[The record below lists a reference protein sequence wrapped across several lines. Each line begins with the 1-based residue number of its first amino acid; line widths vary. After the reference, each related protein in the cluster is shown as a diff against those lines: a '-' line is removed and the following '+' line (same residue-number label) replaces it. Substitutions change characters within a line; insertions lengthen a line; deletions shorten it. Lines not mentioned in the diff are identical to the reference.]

1 MKRFFFLLATL
12 FALCFSWTGC
22 SDGGDDTNGSTG
34 NGNGGGSS
42 SALSLSKNELEF
54 DSNDGYQTIKV
65 TSSGEWEVTGG
76 SDWCDISPSKG
87 KTGETV
93 TISVEANTTDEDRT
107 VTYTFK
113 CGSQTAKLTVLQ
125 YGIIE
130 TSYVDLKID
139 DENTSVG
146 YNELTGETVIEY
158 KSGAVPDAEIGQ
170 AFVLS
175 GEHDYDIRKI
185 TGVTQSNGKLT
196 LQTEQGTMCDL
207 FKNIS
212 FTLTTNPDMVA
223 TSRSAGRVIT
233 PTSIEIVRGNKRS
246 VIFDKKALTSRE
258 VYEQPIKIF
267 DFRQDLS
274 GVSLFMKDD
283 GVSGEFKWET
293 WKANIGLDAVFHFDF
308 GEKVSNKTKI
318 GELKNF
324 KYYLQ
329 GNVDVDML
337 LALEAKAE
345 AFAFSVPEE
354 KQTVKKDILPVI
366 SVKFMA
372 GAVPVV
378 ITLETDLK
386 REGEISCGGS
396 IQTSAGFNFHA
407 DAKLGMEYD
416 VRTHEAQ
423 LIKEFNSQFELYQPT
438 FDIKA
443 FLEASAGYYP
453 HLQFHF
459 YKFIGPYLN
468 IKPLYTTTT
477 QAHPI
482 DEMNAF
488 IWDAKFG
495 TKITGELG
503 LELDWVLDETKLKFY
518 DENLKET
525 TLFEAPASIKL
536 ESPEQGH
543 QIEIGEEVE
552 VCFHVQSLNYLTNDL
567 YDCPGVL
574 VSFNTAEDNPK
585 TSEDDQEEGRGDRRS
600 VVSKQWVVSDSK
612 GRVKVKWAPT
622 KENEYLIAKI
632 ESLNEETETA
642 EFKPQIKD
650 ERRILLEMIYQQTNG
665 ENWTHNDNWLSERPI
680 NEWSGVYVE
689 EESGKIF
696 VDLYNNN
703 LTGTL
708 KLDMSD
714 ESLKPLSNILKGIGL
729 NGNQLSK
736 IELIGHESLESI
748 GCNDNPLE
756 TLDISGSTALKEL
769 NIECEWGHTSSL
781 TYLYAAACTSLERI
795 NCSRNKLKTLFL
807 NGCTVLKELNCED
820 NEFKELDLSGLPQLE
835 YLHCIGNPLETLNV
849 SKCVA
854 LKELDFHASY
864 DQEPTLTKLNVSEC
878 SSLTNLNCRSNKIS
892 TLLIDEC
899 PSLTELDCSYNKLS
913 TLDLSGNKSL
923 KHLSCIYNPFEKV
936 NLSNCTA
943 LVGFYYG
950 NDQFDDFTDDLKELD
965 LSGCTSLKEIEIETV
980 YIAGASVRL
989 HYKLEKVDIQGC
1001 TALERI
1007 HIACTKLKELNLS
1020 GLKSL
1025 KKLNCISN
1033 LVTELQI
1040 SGLNSLKEIDCSGN
1054 ELTTL
1059 SISNCSSLEEIEC
1072 ACNQISNLNISGCN
1086 SLKKLCCQYNKIS
1099 SEIPNWFSQLESFNY
1114 DKRYTNYYWDDNDIL
1129 HYTDNGVGWW
1139 NPGEPSI
1146 GYHAGFWRDHWHEI
1160 N

>member
-175 GEHDYDIRKI
+175 GEDNYDIRKI
-185 TGVTQSNGKLT
+185 TSVTQSNGKLT

-267 DFRQDLS
+267 DFRQDFS

-396 IQTSAGFNFHA
+396 IQTSAGFYFHA

-416 VRTHEAQ
+416 VHTREAQ
-423 LIKEFNSQFELYQPT
+423 LITEFNPQFTLHQPAYN
-438 FDIKA
+438 IQA
-443 FLEASAGYYP
+443 SLETSAGYYP

-459 YKFIGPYLN
+459 YKFLGPYLD
-468 IKPLYTTTT
+468 IKPLYTAEIATGMFYEDET
-477 QAHPI
+477 QEQKIGWCA
-482 DEMNAF
+482 DL
-488 IWDAKFG
+488 G
-495 TKITGELG
+495 TKITGEFG
-503 LELDWVLDETKLKFY
+503 LELDWGLDETKLIFFDKALN
-518 DENLKET
+518 ES
-525 TLFEAPASIKL
+525 TLFQAPGSIKL
-536 ESPEQGH
+536 ESPENEH
-543 QIEIGEEVE
+543 PMELNEEIE
-552 VCFHVQSLNYLTNDL
+552 VCFLVQAKNCLTGDL
-567 YDCPGVL
+567 YDCPGAL
-574 VSFNTAEDNPK
+574 VQFGG
-585 TSEDDQEEGRGDRRS
+585 EEFIERS
-600 VVSKQWVVSDSK
+600 VLSTNMTITDSE
-612 GRVKVKWAPT
+612 G
-622 KENEYLIAKI
+622 IAKI
-632 ESLNEETETA
+632 MWRPMKDTDYLRAMIN
-642 EFKPQIKD
+642 KPDGELIDKAKFDPEIKD
-650 ERRILLEMIYQQTNG
+650 IRRTILEMIYKQTDGDHWNNN
-665 ENWTHNDNWLSERPI
+665 ENWMSDKPLHHWKGVEIGLKDTLWINLSENNLKGSI
-680 NEWSGVYVE
+680 NISNIEGFDKSEYPRDVRLYVSNNKLTSINVSGH
-689 EESGKIF
+689 
-696 VDLYNNN
+696 DLYDIYIDN
-703 LTGTL
+703 
-708 KLDMSD
+708 
-714 ESLKPLSNILKGIGL
+714 
-729 NGNQLSK
+729 
-736 IELIGHESLESI
+736 
-748 GCNDNPLE
+748 NPLE
-756 TLDISGSTALKEL
+756 SL
-769 NIECEWGHTSSL
+769 NISE
-781 TYLYAAACTSLERI
+781 CTSLERF
-795 NCSRNKLKTLFL
+795 SFSDT
-807 NGCTVLKELNCED
+807 
-820 NEFKELDLSGLPQLE
+820 P
-835 YLHCIGNPLETLNV
+835 
-849 SKCVA
+849 
-854 LKELDFHASY
+854 
-864 DQEPTLTKLNVSEC
+864 
-878 SSLTNLNCRSNKIS
+878 LTNLNINGCKDLKEIY
-892 TLLIDEC
+892 
-899 PSLTELDCSYNKLS
+899 CSYNKL
-913 TLDLSGNKSL
+913 TSL
-923 KHLSCIYNPFEKV
+923 NV
-936 NLSNCTA
+936 
-943 LVGFYYG
+943 
-950 NDQFDDFTDDLKELD
+950 
-965 LSGCTSLKEIEIETV
+965 SGCT
-980 YIAGASVRL
+980 
-989 HYKLEKVDIQGC
+989 KLE
-1001 TALERI
+1001 
-1007 HIACTKLKELNLS
+1007 
-1020 GLKSL
+1020 SL
-1025 KKLNCISN
+1025 YCSN
-1033 LVTELQI
+1033 NQ
-1040 SGLNSLKEIDCSGN
+1040 
-1054 ELTTL
+1054 LT
-1059 SISNCSSLEEIEC
+1059 S
-1072 ACNQISNLNISGCN
+1072 LNISGCTKLE
-1086 SLKKLCCQYNKIS
+1086 SLDCSNNQLTSLNVSGCTFLKGLWCSNNKICS
-1099 SEIPNWFSQLESFNY
+1099 VIPSWFSQLRYFTY
-1114 DKRYTNYYWDDNDIL
+1114 DQRYTNYWWQDIYWDGHLIDRVL
-1129 HYTDNGVGWW
+1129 HYDDNGTGWW
-1139 NPGEPSI
+1139 YPGEPSK
-1146 GYHAGFWRDHWHEI
+1146 GYHGL
-1160 N
+1160 